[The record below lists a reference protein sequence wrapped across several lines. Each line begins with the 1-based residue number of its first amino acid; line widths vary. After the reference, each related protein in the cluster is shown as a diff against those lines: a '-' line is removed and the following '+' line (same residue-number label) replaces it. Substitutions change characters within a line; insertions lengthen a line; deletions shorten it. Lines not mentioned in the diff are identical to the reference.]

1 MHVVVKLIHVLT
13 TSSLIYILYSCI
25 QLERQRKMKLSKS
38 KNPATIDDPWVALIK
53 LLKEANQNSIP

>member
-1 MHVVVKLIHVLT
+1 
-13 TSSLIYILYSCI
+13 
-25 QLERQRKMKLSKS
+25 MKLSTS

>member
-1 MHVVVKLIHVLT
+1 
-13 TSSLIYILYSCI
+13 
-25 QLERQRKMKLSKS
+25 MKLSKS